1 MLQDVKTK
9 LSDVQKALQE
19 LLPKDAIW
27 VGHSLGNDL
36 KALEMFHPYVIDTS
50 LIYNISGDRR
60 RKAKLKLLSHM
71 FLGQEIQCA
80 ADKGHDPKEDAEA
93 AMWDRNT

>member
-80 ADKGHDPKEDAEA
+80 GDKGHDPREDAEA
-93 AMWDRNT
+93 AM